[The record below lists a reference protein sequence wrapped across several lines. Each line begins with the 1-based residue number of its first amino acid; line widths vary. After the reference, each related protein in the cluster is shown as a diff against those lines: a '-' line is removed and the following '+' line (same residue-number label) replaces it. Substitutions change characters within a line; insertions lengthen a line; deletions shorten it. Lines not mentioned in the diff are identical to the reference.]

1 MKIMKTPWLLSL
13 FMVMAL
19 VTITLLITSCNKK
32 FDLPPG
38 FVPSNARSTLS
49 ITEFKMKYSPIYAL
63 VEVVD
68 NDTISGIIVGDD
80 KSGNI
85 YKEIFLQDA
94 AGGIAIQL
102 DGASLY
108 GNYPVGRKL
117 FIVCKGLF
125 VGSKNGLIQLGESST
140 ALANTIAGIPA
151 SKFGD
156 YIIKDSLY
164 GRAYVD
170 SNLAKKITYSQ
181 MGVAYQSMLIRMDH
195 IEIDSGNLKSLYSDI
210 SLQKNSFKIR
220 VGPGCGVASSAFLYN
235 SPYSNFAGQRVPQ
248 GSGTLFSIYVP
259 YNSDTELII
268 RDPGDVKL
276 YGPRCDAGVT
286 PVLSLANLRQL
297 YKGSD
302 IVLDSNLIKGIV
314 ISDAANSNIAKGN
327 MVIQDGTSGIDLFFG
342 STTSVDRFKLG
353 DSIVV
358 NVTGAK
364 LTSNNGLLQVSLSA
378 IAIPASAS
386 GSGLSVVPQ
395 QLTISQLTSGIAAQE
410 CTLVKIVNATIS
422 PAGTYSGYKT
432 ISDVPTSVGM
442 PLFTEVAALFSSAV
456 LPSTCQNWIGYATR
470 YSGGVQFQI
479 RNQNDVSAGSGCG
492 TIPSSTDSGIS
503 LISSPVTFNF
513 NTISKGLPAG
523 VNVYTGA
530 SSVLLGTATA
540 FIANA
545 TKWSITT
552 GGFYNFA
559 STTGLTSSSKEA
571 DQIAATNRAMG
582 VRQIGTT
589 SSSFNGSDPGA
600 AFVFQINNTTGK
612 STLTLDFLLQSLD
625 VSSSVTRTT
634 TWTVDYAIGAR
645 PTKFLPIVAT
655 GSLTT
660 GNTAF
665 SSNVIRVNFGSILN
679 NQPEKIWIRIIT
691 LTATS
696 GSGSRPSTAIDDV
709 KFSWL

>member
-1 MKIMKTPWLLSL
+1 MKTSWLLSL
-13 FMVMAL
+13 FVVMTLA
-19 VTITLLITSCNKK
+19 TITLLITSCNKK
-32 FDLPPG
+32 FDLPPA

-63 VEVVD
+63 VEVID

-94 AGGIAIQL
+94 AGGISIQL

-117 FIVCKGLF
+117 FIVCKGLY

-181 MGVAYQSMLIRMDH
+181 MGIAYQSMLIRMDH

-235 SPYSNFAGQRVPQ
+235 SPYSDFAGQRVPQ

-259 YNSDTELII
+259 YDTDTELII
-268 RDPGDVKL
+268 RDPGDAKL
-276 YGPRCDAGVT
+276 YSPRCNAGAI
-286 PVLSLANLRQL
+286 PVISLASLRQL
-297 YKGSD
+297 YQGSD
-302 IVLDSNLIKGIV
+302 VTLDSNLVKGIV
-314 ISDAANSNIAKGN
+314 ISDAANANIAKGN

-342 STTSVDRFKLG
+342 STTSVDGFKLG

-364 LTSNNGLLQVSLSA
+364 LTSYNGLMEVSLA
-378 IAIPASAS
+378 AAALPASAS
-386 GSGLSVVPQ
+386 GSGKTVVPQ
-395 QLTISQLTSGIAAQE
+395 QLTISQLTSGIIVQE
-410 CTLVKIVNATIS
+410 CTLVRIVNATIS
-422 PAGTYSGYKT
+422 PAGTYNGYKI
-432 ISDVPTSVGM
+432 ISDVPASVGM
-442 PLFTEVAALFSSAV
+442 TLFTESAALFSSAT
-456 LPSTCQNWIGYATR
+456 LPSTCQNWVGYATR
-470 YSGGVQFQI
+470 YAAGIQFQI
-479 RNQNDVSAGSGCG
+479 RNQNDLSNGAGCG
-492 TIPSSTDSGIS
+492 SNPSSTDSGIS

-513 NTISKGLPAG
+513 NTISKGLPVG
-523 VNVYTGA
+523 VNVYTSG
-530 SSVLLGTATA
+530 SSVLLGTTAA
-540 FIANA
+540 FIADVTN
-545 TKWSITT
+545 WSITT

-559 STTGLTSSSKEA
+559 SATGLTSSSKDA
-571 DQIAATNRAMG
+571 DQTVATNRALG
-582 VRQIGTT
+582 VRQIGST
-589 SSSFNGSDPGA
+589 SSSFTGSDPGA

-612 STLTLDFLLQSLD
+612 STIKLDFLLQSLD

-634 TWTVDYAIGAR
+634 TWAVDYAIGAS
-645 PTKFLPIVAT
+645 PVKFLPVTAT
-655 GSLTT
+655 GILTT
-660 GNTAF
+660 GNTVF
-665 SSNVIRVNFGSILN
+665 SSNAISVDFGSILN
-679 NQPEKIWIRIIT
+679 NQSEKIWIRIVT
-691 LTATS
+691 LTASS

>member
-1 MKIMKTPWLLSL
+1 MKTSWLLSL

-19 VTITLLITSCNKK
+19 VTIIILSTSCNKK
-32 FDLPPG
+32 FDLPPA

-49 ITEFKMKYSPIYAL
+49 INEFKMKYPPLYTL
-63 VEVVD
+63 VEVTD

-85 YKEIFLQDA
+85 YKEIFLQDVNG

-102 DGASLY
+102 DGSSLY

-140 ALANTIAGIPA
+140 ALANTIAGIPP
-151 SKFGD
+151 SKFGN

-170 SNLAKKITYSQ
+170 SNLAQKISYSQ
-181 MGVAYQSMLIRMDH
+181 MGIAYQSMLIRLDNV
-195 IEIDSGNLKSLYSDI
+195 EIDKGNLTSLYSDI

-220 VGPGCGVASSAFLYN
+220 VGPGCGLASSAFMYN

-248 GSGTLFSIYVP
+248 GNGTLFSIYVP

-276 YGPRCDAGVT
+276 YGTRCQGGIT
-286 PVLSLANLRQL
+286 SLMSLASLRQL
-297 YKGSD
+297 YQGSD
-302 IVLDSNLIKGIV
+302 VTLDSNLVKGIV
-314 ISDAANSNIAKGN
+314 ISDAANANIAKGN

-342 STTSVDRFKLG
+342 STTSVDGFKLG

-358 NVTGAK
+358 NITGAK
-364 LTSNNGLLQVSLSA
+364 LTSYNGLVEVSLA
-378 IAIPASAS
+378 AAALPVSAS
-386 GSGLSVVPQ
+386 GTGKTIVPK
-395 QLTISQLTSGIAAQE
+395 QLTISQLTSGIIAQE
-410 CTLVKIVNATIS
+410 CTLVKIVNATIT
-422 PAGTYSGYKT
+422 PAGTYNGFKT
-432 ISDVPTSVGM
+432 ISDVPASVGM
-442 PLFTEVAALFSSAV
+442 IVYTEATALFSSAT
-456 LPSTCQNWIGYATR
+456 LPTTCQNWVGYATR
-470 YSGGVQFQI
+470 CASGVQFKI
-479 RNQNDVSAGSGCG
+479 RNQNDLSSGSGCG
-492 TIPSSTDSGIS
+492 VIPSSTDSGIS
-503 LISSPVTFNF
+503 LISSPLTLNF

-523 VNVYTGA
+523 VNLYTGG
-530 SSVLLGTATA
+530 SSVLLGTAAA
-540 FIANA
+540 FTSDA

-559 STTGLTSSSKEA
+559 STTGLISSSKEA
-571 DQIAATNRAMG
+571 DQAAATNRALG
-582 VRQIGTT
+582 IRQIGTT
-589 SSSFNGSDPGA
+589 SSSFTGSDPGA
-600 AFVFQINNTTGK
+600 AFVFQINNSTGK
-612 STLTLDFLLQSLD
+612 SAIKLDFLLQSLD
-625 VSSSVTRTT
+625 VSSSVNRTT
-634 TWTVDYAIGAR
+634 TWTVDYAIGAS
-645 PTKFLPIVAT
+645 PVKFLPVTAT
-655 GSLTT
+655 GSLIT
-660 GNTAF
+660 GNTVF
-665 SSNVIRVNFGSILN
+665 SSNAISVNFGNLLN
-679 NQPEKIWIRIIT
+679 NQSKKIWIRIIT

>member
-1 MKIMKTPWLLSL
+1 MKTTWLPSL

-19 VTITLLITSCNKK
+19 ATIIILITSCNKK
-32 FDLPPG
+32 FDLPPA
-38 FVPSNARSTLS
+38 FVPGNARSTLS
-49 ITEFKMKYSPIYAL
+49 INEFKMKYPPLYTL
-63 VEVVD
+63 VEVTD

-85 YKEIFLQDA
+85 YKEIFLQDVNGE
-94 AGGIAIQL
+94 GGIAIQL
-102 DGASLY
+102 DGSSLY

-140 ALANTIAGIPA
+140 ALANTIAGIPP
-151 SKFGD
+151 SKFRD

-170 SNLAKKITYSQ
+170 SNLAQKISYSQ
-181 MGVAYQSMLIRMDH
+181 MGNAYQSMLIRLDKV
-195 IEIDSGNLKSLYSDI
+195 EIDKANLSSLYSDI

-235 SPYSNFAGQRVPQ
+235 SAYADFAGQRVPQ

-276 YGPRCDAGVT
+276 YGTRCQGGIASVM
-286 PVLSLANLRQL
+286 SLASLRQL
-297 YKGSD
+297 YQGSD
-302 IVLDSNLIKGIV
+302 VILDSDLVKGIV
-314 ISDAANSNIAKGN
+314 ISDAATANIAKGN
-327 MVIQDGTSGIDLFFG
+327 IVIQDGTSGIDLFFG
-342 STTSVDRFKLG
+342 SNTSVDGFKMG

-358 NVTGAK
+358 NITGAK
-364 LTSNNGLLQVSLSA
+364 LTTYNGLMEVSLLPA
-378 IAIPASAS
+378 ALPASAA
-386 GSGLSVVPQ
+386 GTGKTVIPQ
-395 QLTISQLTSGIAAQE
+395 QLTISQLTSGIIAQE
-410 CTLVKIVNATIS
+410 CTLVRIVNATIT
-422 PAGTYSGYKT
+422 PAGTFSGYKT
-432 ISDVPTSVGM
+432 ITDDPASIGLT
-442 PLFTEVAALFSSAV
+442 LYTEAASLFSSAT
-456 LPSTCQNWIGYATR
+456 LPTTCQNWVGYATR
-470 YSGGVQFQI
+470 YASGIQFQI
-479 RNQNDVSAGSGCG
+479 RNQNDLSNGSGCG
-492 TIPSSTDSGIS
+492 ANQSPTDSGIS
-503 LISSPVTFNF
+503 LTTSPLTLNF
-513 NTISKGLPAG
+513 NSISKGLPAG
-523 VNVYTGA
+523 VSVYTGG
-530 SSVLLGTATA
+530 SSGVLGTATA
-540 FIANA
+540 FTSGA

-559 STTGLTSSSKEA
+559 STTGLTSSSKDA
-571 DQIAATNRAMG
+571 DQTTATNRALG

-589 SSSFNGSDPGA
+589 SSSFTDSDPGA

-612 STLTLDFLLQSLD
+612 STIKLDFLLQSLD

-634 TWTVDYAIGAR
+634 TWTVDYAIGAS
-645 PTKFLPIVAT
+645 PVKFLPVTAT

-660 GNTAF
+660 GNTVF
-665 SSNVIRVNFGSILN
+665 SSNAISVNFGSILN
-679 NQPEKIWIRIIT
+679 NHSEKIWIRIIT